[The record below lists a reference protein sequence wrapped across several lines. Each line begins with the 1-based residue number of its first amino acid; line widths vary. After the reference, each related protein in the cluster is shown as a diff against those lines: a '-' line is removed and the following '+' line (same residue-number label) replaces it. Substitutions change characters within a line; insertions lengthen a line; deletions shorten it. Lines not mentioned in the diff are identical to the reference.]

1 MHGLFGTKHLIIL
14 AICFVLIPVA
24 YYFARKLKFEKM
36 AKIML
41 FVGIISEIIKIFYYT
56 VRNEDTLHGVLPKS
70 DLPFHLCSIQILF
83 IVVLNVSQNQKL
95 KDMLISFMM
104 PSCLIGGLA
113 ALLIATDSA
122 RNGAF
127 IITLQYFL
135 YHVAIMVFALYL
147 MTSKEHAPTLKG
159 YYSCLK
165 MLLIMMFVAFYI
177 NSLAYDSNVIGDG
190 KDKINF
196 MYVAGPPQQGL
207 PYLNEDGGWLS
218 YIIKYAILVIV
229 CVSLFYV
236 KPIVLAATE
245 KIRSLKNK
253 SKGGSDSVEA
263 TESVVGSGC
272 AEADESVVGS
282 DSSEAAES
290 KVEETSNA

>member
-1 MHGLFGTKHLIIL
+1 MHGLFGTKHVIIL
-14 AICFVLIPVA
+14 AVCLVLIPIL

-41 FVGIISEIIKIFYYT
+41 FVGIISETIKIFYYIIA
-56 VRNEDTLHGVLPKS
+56 NEDTHHGVLPKS

-83 IVVLNVSQNQKL
+83 IILINISQNEKL
-95 KDMLISFMM
+95 KSLLISFMM

-113 ALLIATDSA
+113 ALLIATDSS

-135 YHVAIMVFALYL
+135 YHAAIMVFALYL
-147 MTSKEHAPTLKG
+147 MTSKEYSPSLKG
-159 YYSCLK
+159 YFNCLK
-165 MLLIMMFVAFYI
+165 MLLIMMFFAFYI
-177 NSLAYDSNVIGDG
+177 NSLAYDGTIIGDG

-196 MYVAGPPQQGL
+196 MYVAGPPQTGL

-229 CVSLFYV
+229 AVTLFYI
-236 KPIVLAATE
+236 KPIVIAIKE
-245 KIRSLKNK
+245 KLTARNNKN
-253 SKGGSDSVEA
+253 GTPAVE
-263 TESVVGSGC
+263 S
-272 AEADESVVGS
+272 
-282 DSSEAAES
+282 SSEKAAEEAA
-290 KVEETSNA
+290 KETTEV